1 VCACSTPTRL
11 NFTDHLLNRTGFI
24 FTARREALQEGDY
37 AHAFWLCV
45 QCGSAMGALGTLR
58 CAARLSATVDS
69 LYDEAA
75 ERLETALQAACADF
89 HPDSFCKAS
98 D

>member
-1 VCACSTPTRL
+1 M
-11 NFTDHLLNRTGFI
+11 
-24 FTARREALQEGDY
+24 RREALQEGDY

-58 CAARLSATVDS
+58 CASRLSATIDS

-75 ERLETALQAACADF
+75 ERLETALQAACAEF
-89 HPDSFCKAS
+89 HPDSFCKARRCTLHA
-98 D
+98 